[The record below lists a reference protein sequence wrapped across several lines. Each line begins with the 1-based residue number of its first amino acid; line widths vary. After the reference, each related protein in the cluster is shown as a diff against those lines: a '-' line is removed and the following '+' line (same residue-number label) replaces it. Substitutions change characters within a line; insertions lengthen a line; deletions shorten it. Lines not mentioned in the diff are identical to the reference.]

1 MQYVL
6 RDELRAFGV
15 TVKHLMNGGWT
26 LFEMYAAG
34 HLIPVTVEYDGT
46 PERSRKGGGKRMVYR
61 GTTGVFGNGGIE
73 VFDLVDDCTEKY
85 GVECKVKLDL
95 GIANGKAYTAEF
107 INKDFVRLTVGG
119 SELIMGRKLYDLHWS
134 NGTLTAYIDGALSGK
149 DNIVSYRGTNTIPTL
164 DGNIT
169 YSTID
174 SDPLED
180 CPLCTGSGH
189 REDSIVS
196 DITTQLID
204 RAVHGEKKYG
214 VTLDRTDLTPQ
225 QWAQH
230 ALEEMLD
237 GAGYLASLIRDL
249 DKHRPL
255 KPVPSHAELLAMAP
269 GEYSDWEKRI
279 WARGFKACVTAF
291 IRK

>member
-6 RDELRAFGV
+6 KDELRAFGV
-15 TVKHLMNGGWT
+15 TVKHLVNGGWT

-46 PERSRKGGGKRMVYR
+46 PKRSRKGGGKRMAYR
-61 GTTGVFGNGGIE
+61 GSVLLTNHETID
-73 VFDLVDDCTEKY
+73 VFDLEPASADDTY
-85 GVECKVKLDL
+85 SYTIECRP
-95 GIANGKAYTAEF
+95 F
-107 INKDFVRLTVGG
+107 F
-119 SELIMGRKLYDLHWS
+119 
-134 NGTLTAYIDGALSGK
+134 GAAQSMHHAPA
-149 DNIVSYRGTNTIPTL
+149 DNTMSYRGVEEIPGSANMHRQDRAYWERHFANL
-164 DGNIT
+164 NVSG
-169 YSTID
+169 SFAFPTID
-174 SDPLED
+174 DEPVEE

-196 DITTQLID
+196 DITTQLIE
-204 RAVHGEKKYG
+204 RAVAGKKKYG
-214 VTLDRTDLTPQ
+214 VTLDRTDFTPQ

-230 ALEEMLD
+230 ALEELLD

-279 WARGFKACVTAF
+279 WARGFKACVTAL